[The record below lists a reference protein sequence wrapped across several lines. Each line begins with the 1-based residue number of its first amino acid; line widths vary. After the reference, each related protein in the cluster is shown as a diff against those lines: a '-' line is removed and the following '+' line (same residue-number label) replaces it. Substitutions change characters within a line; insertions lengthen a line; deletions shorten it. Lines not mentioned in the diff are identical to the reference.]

1 MNFIADSGFIVSLW
15 SKTPRRRNW
24 AIKHWERA
32 TLPMLTSAANLQE
45 AGWLLE
51 NHEVILRMVRDGD
64 LRPALDFERE
74 AENLHSLARS
84 YRPRMDVADAAI
96 VRLSELFLK
105 HQVLTVDKRDFCI
118 YRRNRTELIPCIF
131 PLD

>member
-1 MNFIADSGFIVSLW
+1 MATCRWTRARERLPKERRLPGLQRQHCFVSQGRARPERIHPREAQSPFMNFIADSGFIVSLW

-74 AENLHSLARS
+74 A
-84 YRPRMDVADAAI
+84 
-96 VRLSELFLK
+96 
-105 HQVLTVDKRDFCI
+105 
-118 YRRNRTELIPCIF
+118 
-131 PLD
+131 